1 MNKKELLEEI
11 SKLIDDYEYSQHE
24 VSEAQKLEFEDHNF
38 KVNSDGWE
46 KITVD
51 DESYLVNEEE
61 DIWEFSDG
69 EAKGEQLFTWDAM
82 MRETKKVGK
91 RVPTDEEFDILL
103 KTKEDMPNL
112 VYAGHRS
119 TSGAF
124 SYLGSYANFWS
135 SSQSSST
142 YAWSR
147 YLHSSESRVN
157 RATDTKT
164 HGFSVRCLKD

>member
-38 KVNSDGWE
+38 KVNSVGWE

-61 DIWEFSDG
+61 DIWEFLDG
-69 EAKGEQLFTWDAM
+69 YAKGEQLFTWDSA
-82 MRETKKVGK
+82 MRETKKAGK
-91 RVPTDEEFDILL
+91 KVPTDEELDILL

-112 VYAGHRS
+112 VYAGYRYP
-119 TSGAF
+119 SGAF
-124 SYLGSYANFWS
+124 FHLGSHAYFWS
-135 SSQSSST
+135 SSQSSSAD
-142 YAWSR
+142 AWSR
-147 YLHSSESRVN
+147 LLTSSESRVSRFTN
-157 RATDTKT
+157 SKT
-164 HGFSVRCLKD
+164 FGFSVRCLK

>member
-1 MNKKELLEEI
+1 MNKFEKEVVKKLDTILELLQNE
-11 SKLIDDYEYSQHE
+11 KTKGK
-24 VSEAQKLEFEDHNF
+24 KLEFEDHNF
-38 KVNSDGWE
+38 RVSTEGWE

>member
-1 MNKKELLEEI
+1 MNKFEKEVVKKLDTILELLQKE
-11 SKLIDDYEYSQHE
+11 KT
-24 VSEAQKLEFEDHNF
+24 EAQKLEFEDHNF

-51 DESYLVNEEE
+51 GKRYLVNEEE
-61 DIWEFSDG
+61 DIWEFLDG

-82 MRETKKVGK
+82 MRETEKADK
-91 RVPTDEEFDILL
+91 RVPTDEELDILL

-112 VYAGHRS
+112 VYSGSRL

-124 SYLGSYANFWS
+124 LGLGSYAGFWS
-135 SSQSSST
+135 SSLSSST

-147 YLHSSESRVN
+147 TLYSSESRVN
-157 RATDTKT
+157 RFALTETR
-164 HGFSVRCLKD
+164 GFSVRCLK